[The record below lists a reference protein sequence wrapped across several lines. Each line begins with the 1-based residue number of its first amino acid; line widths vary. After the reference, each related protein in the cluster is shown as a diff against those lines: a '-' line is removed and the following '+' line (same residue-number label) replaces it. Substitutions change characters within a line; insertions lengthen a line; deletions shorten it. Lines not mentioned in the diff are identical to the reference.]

1 MKPTISLVM
10 IVKNE
15 ARTLKRCLESA
26 VKYVNEIVIVDTG
39 STDNTKHIAQEF
51 DAKIIDYV
59 WKNDFADARNFALEH
74 SSGDWNLILDADEY
88 ISNDCQEII
97 FEFITRNKHS
107 IGKVKRI
114 DKFMGTDGVNYEQI
128 YISRIFPAQCRY
140 KGKIHEQI
148 ESDLP
153 RIQLGIEVQHDGY
166 FQQTKSNR
174 NIPILKLAIEENPN
188 DPYYH
193 FHLAKE
199 YRGLEDH
206 HQALIHL
213 KRAYTSMTGLEGYAP
228 NIIVNL
234 LYAMI
239 ATSHLEEGLSLIQ
252 NHQDFLS
259 NNADFYFVSAL
270 YLLELILSNP
280 EEYSGLISSIERY
293 YKKALEIGE
302 TGNEGSVLGAGSFAA
317 HHNLGVFYEVIG
329 DLVKAKEQ
337 YMEASTYSY
346 EPSVQRLKQL
356 VIQND

>member
-15 ARTLKRCLESA
+15 ASTLKRCLDSA
-26 VKYVNEIVIVDTG
+26 AKYVNEIVIVDTG
-39 STDNTKHIAQEF
+39 STDDTKHIAQEF
-51 DAKIIDYV
+51 NAKIIDYV

-88 ISNDCQEII
+88 ISNDCHEVIQN
-97 FEFITRNKHS
+97 FINQNQHL
-107 IGKVKRI
+107 IGKVKRT

-128 YISRIFPAQCRY
+128 YISRIFPAHCRY

-153 RIQLGIEVQHDGY
+153 RIQLEIEIQHDGY
-166 FQQTKSNR
+166 FQQTKSDR

-193 FHLAKE
+193 FHIAKE

-206 HQALIHL
+206 HEALIHL
-213 KRAYTSMTGLEGYAP
+213 KKAYTSMTGLEGYAP
-228 NIIVNL
+228 NIIINL

-239 ATSHLEEGLSLIQ
+239 ATGDLEEGLSLIE
-252 NHQDFLS
+252 NHQNLFS

-280 EEYSGLISSIERY
+280 EEYSGLISSIEQF

-302 TGNEGSVLGAGSFAA
+302 TGNEGRVLGTGSFAA

-329 DLVKAKEQ
+329 DLAKAKQQ
-337 YMEASTYSY
+337 YLKAAAYSY

-356 VIQND
+356 V